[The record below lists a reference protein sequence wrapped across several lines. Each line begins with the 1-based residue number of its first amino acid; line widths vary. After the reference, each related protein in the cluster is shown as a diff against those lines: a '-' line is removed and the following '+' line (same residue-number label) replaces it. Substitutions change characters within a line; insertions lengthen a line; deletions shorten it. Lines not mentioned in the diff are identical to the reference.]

1 LLKTCFP
8 HINISKYLYTIV
20 IIIYSN
26 LKYLKMSYIIEGPT
40 IIGTTGQSTLIR
52 GPVGVGDITQNTTIN
67 GPIFTPTLTTGTGD
81 VIYCSNGGTGALT
94 RLGVGSNGQVL
105 TLASGLPSWVT
116 PSGGGTTNL
125 SFSAFKSGTQAITVA
140 ASTTTTTQI
149 TGWSTTSPG
158 FDGTGGQF
166 ASNAFTPT
174 ITGTYL
180 FSINLSFTDTSNS
193 GSRTILIR
201 NTTSATTLAS
211 RQYQPTPDTVINQQT
226 SINIPLALTASNV
239 IQLQLTVSTG
249 ATGTTSTIQA
259 ANGSSWW
266 SVIRL
271 S

>member
-1 LLKTCFP
+1 
-8 HINISKYLYTIV
+8 
-20 IIIYSN
+20 
-26 LKYLKMSYIIEGPT
+26 MSYIIDGPS
-40 IIGTTGQSTLIR
+40 IIGTTGLQVLIH
-52 GPVGVGDITQNTTIN
+52 GPVTLGDSTQNTTLQ
-67 GPIFTPTLTTGTGD
+67 GSVFTPTLTTGTGD
-81 VIYCSNGGTGALT
+81 IVYCSNGGTGALT
-94 RLGVGSNGQVL
+94 RLGAGSNGQVL
-105 TLASGLPSWVT
+105 TLASGIPSWAT

-149 TGWSTTSPG
+149 TGWSTASPG

-174 ITGTYL
+174 VTGTYL
-180 FSINLSFTDTSNS
+180 FNINLSFTDTSNS

-201 NTTSATTLAS
+201 NTTTATTLAS
-211 RQYQPTPDTVINQQT
+211 RQFQPTPDVNIHQET

-249 ATGTTSTIQA
+249 STGTTSTIQA